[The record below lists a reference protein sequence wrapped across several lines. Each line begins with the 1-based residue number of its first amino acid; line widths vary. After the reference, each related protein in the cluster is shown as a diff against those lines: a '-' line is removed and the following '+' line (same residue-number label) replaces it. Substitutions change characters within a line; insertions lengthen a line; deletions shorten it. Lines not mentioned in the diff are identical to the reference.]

1 LIDSEEGKFA
11 VENDKMDVKSENE
24 DEPDNKDDDGNK
36 ENTIVTVEGGESG
49 YLRSRAQN
57 IEIVKKLAA
66 EFRADFE
73 LSLDTNSKQRK
84 PASKKKGKKV
94 QNEGLARRQSQRNKD
109 RCVFTVQ

>member
-24 DEPDNKDDDGNK
+24 DEPDNKNNNGNK
-36 ENTIVTVEGGESG
+36 ENTIVTVEGGESE
-49 YLRSRAQN
+49 YLRSHAQN
-57 IEIVKKLAA
+57 IEIIKKLLA

-73 LSLDTNSKQRK
+73 LSQDTNSKQRK

-94 QNEGLARRQSQRNKD
+94 QNEGLA
-109 RCVFTVQ
+109 